1 MLQAVEGIYRNGT
14 IELLELPSQIQ
25 ESRVLVTFLAV
36 PIVQAPMFIWFGMF
50 GGVGQ
55 STEADFAI

>member
-25 ESRVLVTFLAV
+25 ESRVLVTFLSV
-36 PIVQAPMFIWFGMF
+36 PIVQPPVFLWFGMF
-50 GGVGQ
+50 GGEGQ
-55 STEADFAI
+55 STEETFAI